1 MAVADCDD
9 PTLTAVW
16 LDEITISLDT
26 DGGKIGAVSSM
37 SLYNMNTGRPANK
50 LILCAGKATTGTNE
64 YGAEAI
70 VSYDGRVVEFYS
82 YYGNHKIPDGCF
94 ALSGHG
100 IAADWI
106 IDNCRV
112 GSYIKVD
119 ILGKVTAYASKADC
133 EAASGTL
140 KVAAGS
146 PASCLPVPGKS
157 GEVFDG
163 WYTADGVKLQPD
175 SVLGASE
182 TLYARFNK

>member
-1 MAVADCDD
+1 MRTERCSADAQSAQTVYRIRKARRCAVG
-9 PTLTAVW
+9 

-133 EAASGTL
+133 DAASGTL

-146 PASCLPVPGKS
+146 RFMPAR
-157 GEVFDG
+157 
-163 WYTADGVKLQPD
+163 
-175 SVLGASE
+175 
-182 TLYARFNK
+182 ARKERRGL